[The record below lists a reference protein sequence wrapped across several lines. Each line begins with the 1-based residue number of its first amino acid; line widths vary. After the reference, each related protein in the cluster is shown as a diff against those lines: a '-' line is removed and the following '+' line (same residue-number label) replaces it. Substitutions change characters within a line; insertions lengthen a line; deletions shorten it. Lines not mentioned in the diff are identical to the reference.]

1 MTNFKKRLA
10 VMLVIMMLAMT
21 GCGAATKSTDGGV
34 PKIDTTNAVAVVNN
48 QIIELDTFN
57 KFYGMYESAYKKN
70 YGDDV
75 LERDVN
81 GVKFGE
87 ILKQDIVD
95 MLVSEQLMREYVIGT
110 DYVVEVTVLDEKFK
124 ELQDQLATNEE
135 VKALY
140 ETLGIDDVFLKKQ
153 VESSMLASEFDRLI
167 TESIDKDEAKLNELY
182 ASTPI
187 QVSASH
193 ILVEDEAT
201 ATLVK
206 GKLDAGEDFAE
217 LAKEYSQDPGSAS
230 NGGSLGF
237 FATGVMVP
245 EFEEVA
251 FGLPVGE
258 ISDPVQS
265 SFGYH
270 IIRVDEIQTINDMI
284 AAGEDE
290 TVINQHK
297 EELKKTISDE
307 YFTKKMEAL
316 KSAAT
321 VETFMDKV
329 TDIAATPAAPETKAP
344 ETTEPEAET
353 KEPATN

>member
-1 MTNFKKRLA
+1 MTNLKKVLA
-10 VMLVIMMLAMT
+10 LTLAIMVFVMT
-21 GCGAATKSTDGGV
+21 GCSSEAKPAEASV
-34 PKIDTTNAVAVVNN
+34 PKVDTTNAIAMVNN

-95 MLVSEQLMREYVIGT
+95 MLVSEQLMRDYVKST
-110 DYVVEVTVLDEKFK
+110 EYVVETAALDEKFK
-124 ELQDQLATNEE
+124 ELQDQLTTNEE
-135 VKALY
+135 VKSLY
-140 ETLGIDDVFLKKQ
+140 ETLGIDDAFLKKQ
-153 VESSMLASEFDRLI
+153 VESSMLASEFNRLI
-167 TESIDKDEAKLNELY
+167 TESIDQDEAKLNELY

-193 ILVEDEAT
+193 ILVADEAT
-201 ATLVK
+201 AKLVK
-206 GKLDAGEDFAE
+206 EKLDAGEDFAE

-230 NGGSLGF
+230 AGGSLGF
-237 FATGVMVP
+237 FGRGVMVS
-245 EFEEVA
+245 EFEKVA
-251 FGLPVGE
+251 FSLPAGE
-258 ISDPVQS
+258 ISEPVKS

-270 IIRVDEIQTINDMI
+270 IIRVDEAKTINDMI
-284 AAGEDE
+284 ADGEDE
-290 TVINQHK
+290 TVINQQK

-307 YFTKKMEAL
+307 YFAKKMDEL

-321 VETFMDKV
+321 IETFMDKV
-329 TDIAATPAAPETKAP
+329 ANVDATSTEPATTEP
-344 ETTEPEAET
+344 ETTEP
-353 KEPATN
+353 ATTEKKTN